1 MLQIAAAVSFCI
13 VRRKSDGHK
22 RNFSV
27 LILFGAN
34 LLQAITGFAGTLIS
48 MPPTMKINR
57 CGRSKGTA
65 ECNCTDFQSDD
76 CNYRIPAY

>member
-1 MLQIAAAVSFCI
+1 MGIKEILVF
-13 VRRKSDGHK
+13 
-22 RNFSV
+22 

-48 MPPTMKINR
+48 MPPTMKLI
-57 CGRSKGTA
+57 GA

>member
-1 MLQIAAAVSFCI
+1 MGVKEILVL
-13 VRRKSDGHK
+13 
-22 RNFSV
+22 

-48 MPPTMKINR
+48 MPPTMKLI
-57 CGRSKGTA
+57 GVDEGTA
-65 ECNCTDFQSDD
+65 QCNCTDFQSDD